1 MKFSGGQAMTQTEVK
16 ALLKA
21 PTAQAAM
28 IFLLGLVAF
37 GYSTLVVLRGDITES
52 ARIAATALGQ
62 DARALSLRSK
72 ALAAA
77 AKAAEEEEQRAAAEA
92 TAAAATAG
100 RPSGGEGGEGAGV
113 FSAQHRAA
121 PVAAVRPGLPRTMP
135 LREEVAMQRPRLR
148 QAL

>member
-1 MKFSGGQAMTQTEVK
+1 MKFSGGQAITQTEVK

-62 DARALSLRSK
+62 DARALS
-72 ALAAA
+72 
-77 AKAAEEEEQRAAAEA
+77 QR
-92 TAAAATAG
+92 
-100 RPSGGEGGEGAGV
+100 
-113 FSAQHRAA
+113 F
-121 PVAAVRPGLPRTMP
+121 
-135 LREEVAMQRPRLR
+135 
-148 QAL
+148 